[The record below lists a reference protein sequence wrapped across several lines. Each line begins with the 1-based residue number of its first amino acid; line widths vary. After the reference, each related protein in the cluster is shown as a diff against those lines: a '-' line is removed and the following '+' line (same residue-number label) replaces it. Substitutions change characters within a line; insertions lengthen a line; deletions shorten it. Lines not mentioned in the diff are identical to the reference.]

1 MKSIYDVVESV
12 AQCMLNKLFILQFT
26 GIKLPTGTKE
36 FTARKRPLFFCGAE
50 VVTQVARER
59 TCQLLK
65 LDQLARRR
73 F

>member
-26 GIKLPTGTKE
+26 GIKLPTGIKE
-36 FTARKRPLFFCGAE
+36 FTARKRPLFFLRCGGGH
-50 VVTQVARER
+50 TSGER
-59 TCQLLK
+59 TDLPAP
-65 LDQLARRR
+65 QLARRR